1 MSNLQPGAY
10 GNVLRLFWC
19 VYIVKQ
25 GSDTV
30 NIQEMA
36 TNELKP
42 YANNPRDN
50 KASVAKVANSIKEF
64 GFKVPIVID
73 SKNVIVVGHT
83 RWLAAQ
89 SLGLDKVP
97 CIIADDLTQ
106 EQIRAFRLV
115 DNKVGEESEWLMPS
129 LQLELLELKDFFDM
143 SSFGFEVEVEDE
155 ESDKSKSQTV
165 YEQME
170 LKAFEHWDYLV
181 FVFDNQMD
189 WLNIADYFKIEKVN
203 AGYGDIKKVGVGR
216 VVNGKRLLE
225 AIQHQNIDIKQG
237 QK

>member
-1 MSNLQPGAY
+1 M
-10 GNVLRLFWC
+10 
-19 VYIVKQ
+19 
-25 GSDTV
+25 

-36 TNELKP
+36 TSELKP
-42 YANNPRDN
+42 YQNNPRDN
-50 KASVAKVANSIKEF
+50 KASVTKVANSIKEF

-73 SKNVIVVGHT
+73 SNNVIVAGHT

-89 SLGLDKVP
+89 SLGLNKVP
-97 CIIADDLTQ
+97 CIIADDLTE
-106 EQIRAFRLV
+106 EQVRAFRLA
-115 DNKVGEESEWLMPS
+115 DNKVGESSEWLLPS
-129 LQLELLELKDFFDM
+129 LQLELLELKDFLDM
-143 SSFGFEVEVEDE
+143 PSFGFEVEVEDG
-155 ESDKSKSQTV
+155 DKENSKSQTV

-189 WLNIADYFKIEKVN
+189 WLNIASHFNIEKVN

-225 AIQHQNIDIKQG
+225 ATQHQNPNIEPG